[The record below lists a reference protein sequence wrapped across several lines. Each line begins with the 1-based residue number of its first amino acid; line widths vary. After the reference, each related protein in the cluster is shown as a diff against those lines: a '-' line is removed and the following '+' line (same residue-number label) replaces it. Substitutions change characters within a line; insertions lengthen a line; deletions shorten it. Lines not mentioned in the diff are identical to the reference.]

1 MNSLVMLSILLKLI
15 FSDKT
20 NLIYYIIKKILFI
33 LNTIHIINIFYI

>member
-20 NLIYYIIKKILFI
+20 NLIYDIIKKHSIYFQY
-33 LNTIHIINIFYI
+33 YI